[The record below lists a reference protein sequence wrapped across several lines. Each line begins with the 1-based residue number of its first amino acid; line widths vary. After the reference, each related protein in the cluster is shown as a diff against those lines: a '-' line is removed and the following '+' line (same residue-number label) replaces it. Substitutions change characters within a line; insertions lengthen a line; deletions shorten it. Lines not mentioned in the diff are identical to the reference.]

1 MENQEIKEANRKAMP
16 MFILLV
22 IAGAAAGGIM
32 GFVIAKYGLHGFS
45 ENIERVADV
54 FSTFVAPWMMFT
66 IAVFVPLILSPYY
79 MKTKKM
85 LLSWDGEDEEI
96 SDGIEKRLSVIIWVT
111 SCGLIISYFL
121 IGAVYSKGLEIFD
134 NNKGGI
140 LPFSVGVVAFMAI
153 LVEAVI
159 FQQKCVDLAKIMNPE
174 KKASVYDMRFQ
185 KKWMES
191 CDEAEKIIVGKCA
204 FKAYSVTN
212 SVCYVLEIVLVICA
226 LAFGT
231 GFLPVLVVCIIWLV
245 NTSVYCRESMK
256 YSKAGNKINYV

>member
-22 IAGAAAGGIM
+22 IAGAAAGG
-32 GFVIAKYGLHGFS
+32 
-45 ENIERVADV
+45 
-54 FSTFVAPWMMFT
+54 

-140 LPFSVGVVAFMAI
+140 LPFSIGVVAFMAI

-159 FQQKCVDLAKIMNPE
+159 F
-174 KKASVYDMRFQ
+174 S
-185 KKWMES
+185 
-191 CDEAEKIIVGKCA
+191 AEMC
-204 FKAYSVTN
+204 
-212 SVCYVLEIVLVICA
+212 
-226 LAFGT
+226 
-231 GFLPVLVVCIIWLV
+231 GF
-245 NTSVYCRESMK
+245 S
-256 YSKAGNKINYV
+256 

>member
-66 IAVFVPLILSPYY
+66 TAVFVPLILSPYY

-140 LPFSVGVVAFMAI
+140 LPFSIGVVAFMAI

-174 KKASVYDMRFQ
+174 KKASRV
-185 KKWMES
+185 
-191 CDEAEKIIVGKCA
+191 
-204 FKAYSVTN
+204 
-212 SVCYVLEIVLVICA
+212 
-226 LAFGT
+226 
-231 GFLPVLVVCIIWLV
+231 
-245 NTSVYCRESMK
+245 
-256 YSKAGNKINYV
+256 